1 MISNGLHYNVDTNK
15 PIDRFDLEE
24 AIMKAWQTSDD
35 LKLIYKEVDGMDA
48 DKIIN
53 VLIGLH
59 QLNEMRFNKL
69 WDTYEQV
76 LQNGGFKCYGY

>member
-1 MISNGLHYNVDTNK
+1 MISNELHYNLDTNK

-35 LKLIYKEVDGMDA
+35 IKLIYESIDDMNEDETMN
-48 DKIIN
+48 I
-53 VLIGLH
+53 LLGLH
-59 QLNEMRFNKL
+59 KLNERRLNKL

-76 LQNGGFKCYGY
+76 LQNGGFKCYKY